1 MQRFNEK
8 FLFNIGDFLISPLS
22 QRIKWLTCRCFSD
35 KFQIFWL
42 LRGYLVDFSR
52 VSWRFQVFRV
62 LVEILQIPRRKEFH
76 RNFRDFRFS
85 TEISYISPEF
95 SRDFRFLK
103 FYVEIFI
110 EISGIFI
117 VILQIPAR
125 FVASL
130 EILGTRMI
138 ICRVYGCRVVFFVAL
153 YIFSYVSYFH
163 PFDRSFILQWLNL
176 VLWGEFSWERFE
188 ELQYKRNFV
197 LYKRII
203 KNVHVNYRP

>member
-8 FLFNIGDFLISPLS
+8 FLLNIVDFLISPLS
-22 QRIKWLTCRCFSD
+22 QRIKRLTCRCFSD

-42 LRGYLVDFSR
+42 LHGYLVDFSR
-52 VSWRFQVFRV
+52 VSWRFQIFRV
-62 LVEILQIPRRKEFH
+62 LVEILQITR
-76 RNFRDFRFS
+76 S
-85 TEISYISPEF
+85 SIEISYISPEF
-95 SRDFRFLK
+95 HRDFRFLK
-103 FYVEIFI
+103 FYVEIFV

-117 VILQIPAR
+117 EILQIPAR

-138 ICRVYGCRVVFFVAL
+138 ICRVHGCRVVFFVAL

-163 PFDRSFILQWLNL
+163 PFDSGFIPLSLNL
-176 VLWGEFSWERFE
+176 ALWGGFSWERFE
-188 ELQYKRNFV
+188 ELQYKRKII

-203 KNVHVNYRP
+203 KSVRINYTP